1 MPRPSARPVQPAG
14 NIAFI
19 DADCPSARDRLTWIV
34 ELMSR
39 YAAEKCDSHDSARLS
54 AAIVAHLKSLATDL
68 PAGGQLTDTVSHW
81 LDIWE
86 PLLER
91 HVAAQR
97 PAPGATTSLY
107 QLVRRARYA

>member
-1 MPRPSARPVQPAG
+1 MPVPSAPPATAHG
-14 NIAFI
+14 HAVI

-39 YAAEKCDSHDSARLS
+39 YAAEKCDSHDSARLA

-97 PAPGATTSLY
+97 PAPSATTSLY
-107 QLVRRARYA
+107 QLVMRARYA